1 MYSLVAIGGTFD
13 RLHAGHQSF
22 ILQAFQ
28 YGERIIIGLTSDVF
42 CKSKIK
48 NSCEAGSRSARQI
61 KSKIPIQNYEIRK
74 KELEKFLQ
82 QEGLMG
88 RAEIVKIDDVY
99 GPAIGKNEIEA
110 LVVTSDT
117 STGGRLVNKK
127 RRKLGLIPL
136 KILHIPLMAAEDHR
150 KIASTRIR
158 LGEIDRWG
166 RLYRSKINPSTSLRT
181 RDQRSKISEQLR
193 QELKKPLG
201 ILIRGK
207 TDNLHGVVLELKK
220 IVGVIRPTMII
231 TVGDEVTKLC
241 NEIDLTVHL
250 SIFDFRV
257 NRELKYT
264 SMEDLGILKPLAR
277 GPLAKTVVTV
287 RNPAG
292 HVKRS
297 LVQAISGS
305 IKGYLIDGKMRL
317 VRVMGEED
325 LAGVPAVLLSPLGT
339 LVLYGQPGEGIVVV
353 EVTEEKKKQLIQMM
367 DL

>member
-1 MYSLVAIGGTFD
+1 MYQLVAIGGTFD
-13 RLHAGHQSF
+13 RLHKGHQSF

-28 YGERIIIGLTSDVF
+28 YGERIIIGLTSDRYVEEKVKIQ
-42 CKSKIK
+42 KSKV
-48 NSCEAGSRSARQI
+48 
-61 KSKIPIQNYEIRK
+61 KSQVNTFIDRK

-88 RAEIVKIDDVY
+88 RAEIVEIDDVY
-99 GPAIGKNEIEA
+99 GPATGKNEIEA

-117 STGGRLVNKK
+117 LEGGRKVNKK
-127 RRKLGLIPL
+127 RRELGLKPL
-136 KILHIPLMAAEDHR
+136 KLLKLPLIIAEDHK

-166 RLYRSKINPSTSLRT
+166 RVFKFKIQNSKFKIN
-181 RDQRSKISEQLR
+181 ENLR

-201 ILIRGK
+201 TLIRGK
-207 TDNLHGVVLELKK
+207 SDDLHSVVPELKK

-257 NRELKYT
+257 NRKLKYT
-264 SMEDLGILKPLAR
+264 SMEDLGIPKPLAR
-277 GPLAKTVVTV
+277 AALRFLSGQALRKTVVTV

-297 LVQAISGS
+297 LVQAISRS